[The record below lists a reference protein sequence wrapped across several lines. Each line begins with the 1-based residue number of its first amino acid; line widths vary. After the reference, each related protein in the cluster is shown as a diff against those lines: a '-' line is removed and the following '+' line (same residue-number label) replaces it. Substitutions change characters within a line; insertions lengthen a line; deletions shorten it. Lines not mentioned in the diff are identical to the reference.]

1 MDPSRGLGF
10 TEKLCSSPSF
20 RGKFGGLYAAVTSA
34 LQRLGHT
41 DLPVPDFIRDKIARV
56 RVVLADEE
64 SKIINT
70 YYSTS
75 YSQIEYIM
83 DRQRNCSGPDWDE

>member
-34 LQRLGHT
+34 LQRLGHA
-41 DLPVPDFIRDKIARV
+41 DLPVPDFIREKIARV
-56 RVVLADEE
+56 KAVLADEE
-64 SKIINT
+64 RLRD
-70 YYSTS
+70 
-75 YSQIEYIM
+75 IM
-83 DRQRNCSGPDWDE
+83 RREAEARDIRVAFLQATLELVRFRS